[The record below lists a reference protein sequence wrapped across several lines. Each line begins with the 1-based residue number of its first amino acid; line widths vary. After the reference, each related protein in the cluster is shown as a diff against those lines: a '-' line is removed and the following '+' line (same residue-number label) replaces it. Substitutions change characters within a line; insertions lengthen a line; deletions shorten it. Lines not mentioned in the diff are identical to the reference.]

1 MLGPMGREGM
11 RAGDGDRKLV
21 ADQLKTALDEGRLD
35 LSEYDER
42 LQKTY
47 AAKTFADLDGLLD
60 DLPGTVP
67 PQQAQVQP
75 AAPSGAPASAA
86 GFGGSQAGGS
96 PAGGSEAGRWARW
109 TGPYG
114 GAFLVCVL
122 IWAVTSLS
130 AKHLVYFWPVWM
142 LIPIVLGVGGQWF
155 GHNRGHAERDE
166 SREAYR
172 AARDERRARRRGY

>member
-1 MLGPMGREGM
+1 MLGCMGREGM
-11 RAGDGDRKLV
+11 RAGDADRKAV
-21 ADQLKTALDEGRLD
+21 ADQLKTALDEGRID

-47 AAKTFADLDGLLD
+47 AAKTFTDLDGLLD

-67 PQQAQVQP
+67 PQQSQVQAATAP
-75 AAPSGAPASAA
+75 APPASAPA
-86 GFGGSQAGGS
+86 PGRSVGGQ
-96 PAGGSEAGRWARW
+96 WARW

-130 AKHLVYFWPVWM
+130 AQRLVYFWPVWM
-142 LIPIVLGVGGQWF
+142 LIPLVLGVGGQWF
-155 GHNRGHAERDE
+155 GYNHSHADDRRD
-166 SREAYR
+166 AYR
-172 AARDERRARRRGY
+172 AARDDRRDAHRSARDDRRARRRGY

>member
-1 MLGPMGREGM
+1 MLGLMGREGM
-11 RAGDGDRKLV
+11 RAGDADRKAV

-42 LQKTY
+42 LQRTY

-75 AAPSGAPASAA
+75 ATPGAAPASTPAPEP
-86 GFGGSQAGGS
+86 SQ
-96 PAGGSEAGRWARW
+96 AGRWARW

-114 GAFLVCVL
+114 GVFLVCVL
-122 IWAVTSLS
+122 IWAVTSAS
-130 AKHLVYFWPVWM
+130 ARHLVYFWPVWM
-142 LIPIVLGVGGQWF
+142 LIPIVLGVSGQWF
-155 GHNRGHAERDE
+155 GYNHSRAERRD
-166 SREAYR
+166 AYR
-172 AARDERRARRRGY
+172 AARDERRDAYRAARDDRRARRRGY